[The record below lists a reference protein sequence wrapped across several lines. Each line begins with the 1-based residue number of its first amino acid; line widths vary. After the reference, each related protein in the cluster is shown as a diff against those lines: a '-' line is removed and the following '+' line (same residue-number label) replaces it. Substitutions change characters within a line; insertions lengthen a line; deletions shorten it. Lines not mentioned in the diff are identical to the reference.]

1 MHAALQTWTDCNGYN
16 NIDDIPCWSTYV
28 ESTTTWQSFRG
39 RFYMSDD
46 PTVAFVRPFVCP
58 SVAYIANNSR
68 TQRPSLP
75 RFGRKVPHLRCYSR
89 TSFKVKRSKVKVTR
103 SINADTHRAPYLPNG
118 KAYELQ
124 SWYTDGGQRPASAT
138 GAMTSKICC
147 SWSRSQDHAATHSMQ
162 VAVLFSA
169 IAHDV
174 MKAER

>member
-89 TSFKVKRSKVKVTR
+89 TNFKVKRSKVRVTR
-103 SINADTHRAPYLPNG
+103 PINADTHRAPYLPNANACEHT
-118 KAYELQ
+118 AYRWHPQ
-124 SWYTDGGQRPASAT
+124 ANTNIVYVR
-138 GAMTSKICC
+138 
-147 SWSRSQDHAATHSMQ
+147 RSYSGS
-162 VAVLFSA
+162 AVLSIMILIGA
-169 IAHDV
+169 QALCYRKSVLD
-174 MKAER
+174 